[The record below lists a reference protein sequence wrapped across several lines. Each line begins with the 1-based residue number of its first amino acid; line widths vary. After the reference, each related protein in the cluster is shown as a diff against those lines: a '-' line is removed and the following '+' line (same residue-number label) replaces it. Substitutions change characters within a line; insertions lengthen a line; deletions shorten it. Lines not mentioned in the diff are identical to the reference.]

1 MDRVMVGVKEYD
13 EGMDVKLYFVG
24 CRPTILALN
33 EAGHNSTRV
42 DLIQLLE
49 WVQINMPELMDVPKR
64 VPLTEEVLTKLWG
77 GFPDD
82 MTRQQAMSFARAIE
96 LAHGIGEQE

>member
-64 VPLTEEVLTKLWG
+64 VPLTDGQIKECSYDDE
-77 GFPDD
+77 GF
-82 MTRQQAMSFARAIE
+82 MVEREAAMRNVE
-96 LAHGIGEQE
+96 RAHGIGEKE

>member
-49 WVQINMPELMDVPKR
+49 WVQINMPELMDVP
-64 VPLTEEVLTKLWG
+64 LTEEVLTKLWG

-96 LAHGIGEQE
+96 RAHGIREKE